1 MQTKEQRK
9 QDESSRMVVS
19 RISQKAIYQQNNLEV
34 SHLPTSEDE
43 LPGGSRGVNLDEKT
57 LLEEAFINFH
67 DLLRRSRLKVLAA
80 LQQAESTRTPP
91 IIVKAK
97 IGMSDET
104 YIRLKTDRI
113 AGWRGFV
120 NLSDLHTVLRN
131 FGFFE
136 AVSELTFERF
146 LEKMKCIRE
155 KKAGA
160 PPPTT
165 SSSIMDLN
173 WVNYIKLFA
182 CVTRYKSSMSHLT
195 KKFFL
200 IDFKSGE
207 KRIRTFR
214 KFDEK
219 PAAEAIATRYALV
232 LAKVRA
238 ADEKKRVA
246 ALAIEQTKQG
256 RKSVIQK
263 ELTEE

>member
-1 MQTKEQRK
+1 
-9 QDESSRMVVS
+9 MVVS
-19 RISQKAIYQQNNLEV
+19 RISQKAIYQTSNLEG

-43 LPGGSRGVNLDEKT
+43 LPGGAGGSRGIKLDEKT

-80 LQQAESTRTPP
+80 LQHAESTRTPP

-120 NLSDLHTVLRN
+120 TLNDLHTVLRN

-160 PPPTT
+160 LPPT
-165 SSSIMDLN
+165 SSIMDLN

-200 IDFKSGE
+200 IDLKSGE

-232 LAKVRA
+232 LAKVRV